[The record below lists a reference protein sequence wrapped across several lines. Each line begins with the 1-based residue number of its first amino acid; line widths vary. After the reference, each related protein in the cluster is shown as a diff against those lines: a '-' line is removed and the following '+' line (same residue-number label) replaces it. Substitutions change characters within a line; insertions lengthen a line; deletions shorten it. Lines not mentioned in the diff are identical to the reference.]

1 MELPEVYDAEP
12 EFWRPIFKKGEML
25 RLREMIHE
33 MLAYDKDIPLKNH
46 AVHEI
51 WSSCQIIQKYFPS
64 YFIRK
69 KNEGYQIAQGYTQNQ
84 DVDFSNYQ
92 MICCTT
98 MLLFGILAAR
108 FSQTDQ
114 DYDLIFKGGKAIQ
127 MGLNHEYMSEDIDIL
142 LEPILEYD
150 PVMMKNISGH
160 IALLIQW
167 FLPFQT
173 SVLQPPLNP
182 TIYKVSYQKSDHRFK
197 AFLDIDF
204 KQIDPANPYFKK
216 LDSDIINIKPLKEM
230 LIFKRPSLEKI
241 LEEKIHYYSKY
252 KEILKLINR
261 GIRIEGM
268 TREYCE
274 VLLDK
279 FRRAILA
286 IAPETRLDLL

>member
-1 MELPEVYDAEP
+1 MELPLNYDASEP
-12 EFWRPIFKKGEML
+12 EFWRPIFKKGEMMKL
-25 RLREMIHE
+25 KEKIHE
-33 MLAYDKDIPLKNH
+33 MLAYDKDIQLNRH
-46 AVHEI
+46 SVREI
-51 WSSCQIIQKYFPS
+51 WSSCQIIRKYFPS
-64 YFIRK
+64 YFIPRINDK
-69 KNEGYQIAQGYTQNQ
+69 NQ

-108 FSQTDQ
+108 FSQNDQ

-127 MGLNHEYMSEDIDIL
+127 MGLDHEYNSEDIDIL
-142 LEPILEYD
+142 VEPILEYD

-216 LDSDIINIKPLKEM
+216 LDTDLIKIKPLKEM
-230 LIFKRPSLEKI
+230 LMFKRPSLEKI

-252 KEILKLINR
+252 NEILKLLNR

-268 TREYCE
+268 TIQYCK
-274 VLLDK
+274 VLVNK
-279 FRRAILA
+279 FKRAILA
-286 IAPETRLDLL
+286 IAPETDLDRL